1 MGLGIGV
8 LKLQKL
14 RNDGV
19 VGLVAGARRSRSD
32 VGPLEAAHSVV

>member
-19 VGLVAGARRSRSD
+19 AGLVAGAGRSRSD
-32 VGPLEAAHSVV
+32 VGPFEAVHSVV